1 MKISKSYQHIPYIQD
16 QPFTTEDYAKFRDK
30 ILDKLEKM
38 GLTDLRKHII
48 YEDVWTPED
57 IEKNYRSNRGAI
69 YGVVAV

>member
-1 MKISKSYQHIPYIQD
+1 
-16 QPFTTEDYAKFRDK
+16 
-30 ILDKLEKM
+30 M

-69 YGVVAV
+69 YGVVADKKKTKDLNFLKKVSILKTCTL

>member
-1 MKISKSYQHIPYIQD
+1 
-16 QPFTTEDYAKFRDK
+16 
-30 ILDKLEKM
+30 M

-69 YGVVAV
+69 YGVVADKRKTKDLNFLKKVSILKTCTL